1 MKFAGENLNN
11 EEALRKIF
19 SSLVSVGQLFFALN
33 SQDLP
38 EFFED
43 NMAVWMEHFLTLLN
57 FTSPHLVS
65 SDDEMGVLEQVWV
78 ACRVLTVE
86 KRSWF
91 SRHIE

>member
-65 SDDEMGVLEQVWV
+65 SDDEMGVLEQVMG
-78 ACRVLTVE
+78 CL
-86 KRSWF
+86 
-91 SRHIE
+91 

>member
-11 EEALRKIF
+11 EGALRKIF
-19 SSLVSVGQLFFALN
+19 SSLVTVGQLFFALN

-57 FTSPHLVS
+57 FTSPHLTS
-65 SDDEMGVLEQVWV
+65 SDDEMGVLEQVG
-78 ACRVLTVE
+78 E
-86 KRSWF
+86 GS
-91 SRHIE
+91 E